1 LVDHKKLYRVFQL
14 ISRLR
19 SPYGASKSD
28 LARDFFVSERT
39 IERYFVLLKDLGF
52 EIKKRSEF
60 FCIEKMDKYSVNP
73 EDLIVFSIEEAA
85 IIRDAIVNRSMQTPL
100 QKSIITKLYALTDM
114 DELSETLYRQS
125 ISRNLSIIRSAIKS
139 REQVLLKAYHSVNS
153 NHTGDRLV
161 EPIRFVSYFTYLLAL
176 EVKSKQVK
184 QFKTDRIGTAETTG
198 KPWEH
203 ESLHDNTHI
212 DAFGMSGTTP
222 IPVTLRL
229 SPRAQ
234 RLMEE
239 EHSDAMLNITPM
251 NDYYIYQGQ
260 VYSFEGIGRF
270 IMGLLNEVEID
281 EPAALREYVES
292 KVKGWIKD
300 K

>member
-1 LVDHKKLYRVFQL
+1 LVDHKKLYRIFQL

-19 SPYGASKSD
+19 SPYGASKAD
-28 LARDFFVSERT
+28 LARDFEVSERT
-39 IERYFVLLKDLGF
+39 IERYFILLKDLGF
-52 EIKKRSEF
+52 DIKKRSDF
-60 FCIEKMDKYSVNP
+60 FCIEKTDKYTVNP

-85 IIRDAIVNRSMQTPL
+85 TIRDAIVNSSMQTLL

-125 ISRNLSIIRSAIKS
+125 ISKNLSIIRNAIKNKQ
-139 REQVLLKAYHSVNS
+139 QVMLKAYHSVNS
-153 NHTGDRLV
+153 NSTGDRLV
-161 EPIRFVSYFTYLLAL
+161 EPIRFVCYYTYLLAL

-184 QFKTDRIGTAETTG
+184 QFKTDRIGTAELTS
-198 KPWEH
+198 KPWKNEA
-203 ESLHDNTHI
+203 LHDNTRI

-222 IPVTLRL
+222 ISVTLRL

-239 EHSDAMLNITPM
+239 EHSDTTLNITPQK
-251 NDYYIYQGQ
+251 DYSLYQGQ

-270 IMGLLNEVEID
+270 IMGLLNEIEVVEPK
-281 EPAALREYVES
+281 ELKAYVES
-292 KVKGWIKD
+292 KVRNWMG
-300 K
+300 